1 MDLQSEA
8 GDLFYTN
15 GDSCNF
21 KTLTFI
27 LADHL
32 YQKTVS
38 IEALNS
44 RGLPHEKFHLAF
56 LSPFE
61 RNIYQN
67 TYSSYHMTILPH
79 KATIVLR
86 LRFARS
92 TQSLHTDLEF
102 EPGEEE
108 YIIELPRIDFDV
120 YGTVDKINLLQ
131 QKYQALYRLATLNNI
146 TIVPCD
152 ILTQPA
158 FVGQSWKNVPIVKFM
173 RTIVDIEACIENV
186 YDLFVFHG
194 KSHLLFFGT
203 DSIF

>member
-1 MDLQSEA
+1 MQSEA

-15 GDSCNF
+15 GDSCNS
-21 KTLTFI
+21 KTITFI
-27 LADHL
+27 LADHV
-32 YQKTVS
+32 YQKTLS

-67 TYSSYHMTILPH
+67 TYSSYHMSILPL
-79 KATIVLR
+79 KATLVLR

-92 TQSLHTDLEF
+92 THSLHTDLEF

-108 YIIELPRIDFDV
+108 YSIELPLIDFDV
-120 YGTVDKINLLQ
+120 YGTLDKINLLQ
-131 QKYQALYRLATLNNI
+131 QKYQALYRLATLSNI
-146 TIVPCD
+146 TVAPCD
-152 ILTQPA
+152 ILTQPTFA
-158 FVGQSWKNVPIVKFM
+158 GQSWKNVPNVKFM
-173 RTIVDIEACIENV
+173 RTIVDIEKCFDNV
-186 YDLFVFHG
+186 CDLFVLHG